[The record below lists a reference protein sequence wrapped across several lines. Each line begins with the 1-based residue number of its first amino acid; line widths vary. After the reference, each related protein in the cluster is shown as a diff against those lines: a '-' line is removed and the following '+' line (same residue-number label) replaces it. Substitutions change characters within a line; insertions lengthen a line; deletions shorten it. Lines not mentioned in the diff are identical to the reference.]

1 VTRAA
6 GGPIFAD
13 YERSVRRFIEGTA
26 VEGLGYDPCMCGI
39 PHGLRTLAPDAVE
52 IFVETTP
59 PGAECV
65 ISQSG
70 QTIGRIAPTP
80 GIVLVPN
87 IEADYYVSCSR
98 NGYQP
103 VSLMVQPGR

>member
-1 VTRAA
+1 MSDPLDASLK
-6 GGPIFAD
+6 GLQL
-13 YERSVRRFIEGTA
+13 RSLVAILACAVSLTA
-26 VEGLGYDPCMCGI
+26 CG
-39 PHGLRTLAPDAVE
+39 HSAPDAVE

-59 PGAECV
+59 SGAECM
-65 ISQSG
+65 ISQPG

-98 NGYQP
+98 DGYQP